1 MPQQSNRAGVGSGP
15 IRSQSSTGGGI
26 LAAFTLSDRS
36 DKLAAL
42 RRLLHQIDLDE
53 QLRRRSVQQAISQAQ
68 AWWWRWRAEQF
79 DQARPRPSDFTGHA
93 SVEDL
98 AATDKRCREVAQA
111 CLNRA
116 TLIVWEAG
124 DE

>member
-1 MPQQSNRAGVGSGP
+1 MPQTCERPGAAPGP
-15 IRSQSSTGGGI
+15 IIQNHAGGEI
-26 LAAFTLSDRS
+26 SVSPNLLHRADNR
-36 DKLAAL
+36 AAL

-53 QLRRRSVQQAISQAQ
+53 HLRRRVVQQAILTAS

-79 DQARPRPSDFTGHA
+79 HAAAPRPGDWSGRA
-93 SVEDL
+93 RAVEL
-98 AATDKRCREVAQA
+98 AEAVERCRETAQA

-116 TLIVWEAG
+116 ELLDMEAD

>member
-1 MPQQSNRAGVGSGP
+1 MTRATSEQILPNRTDN
-15 IRSQSSTGGGI
+15 R
-26 LAAFTLSDRS
+26 
-36 DKLAAL
+36 AAL

-53 QLRRRSVQQAISQAQ
+53 HLRRRVVQQAILEAS

-79 DQARPRPSDFTGHA
+79 HAASPRPDDWPGRATPT
-93 SVEDL
+93 EL
-98 AATDKRCREVAQA
+98 AEADARCRETAYA

-116 TLIVWEAG
+116 ELLEMEAAD